1 MYVYTYVFL
10 KFEFF
15 FKIRFFI
22 QNLIFLFQWQRRALQ
37 LVFYISFYLS
47 RRTKEHMNDLWIL
60 DQDSWR
66 WDQIIPFGAP
76 APNPRLDPTLEL

>member
-1 MYVYTYVFL
+1 MYVYLYMCFIL
-10 KFEFF
+10 
-15 FKIRFFI
+15 IRIFFI
-22 QNLIFLFQWQRRALQ
+22 PLATPGTSDSIL
-37 LVFYISFYLS
+37 YIHLSSYLS

-76 APNPRLDPTLEL
+76 APNPRYDFDPIWGN